1 MLKLQLFLSNL
12 AKCIVIESSGL
23 NDMINCCMAHGLVA
37 NVYGLIGLVHT
48 KRKLNYFLEVGQ

>member
-23 NDMINCCMAHGLVA
+23 NDLINCCMARGLVP
-37 NVYGLIGLVHT
+37 NEYGLVHT
-48 KRKLNYFLEVGQ
+48 KRKLNNFLEVGQYFD